1 MNRKLAFDNRLCYER
16 DVARQHAVH
25 QRKIEEVLV
34 TSQSASKAFLDSNAP
49 APQRHLATNAKR
61 LQLERDKQLDI
72 FHQNQRLASKMER
85 ISHRQENLIL
95 FAMGRGDA
103 CKKPSL
109 VNRAVQKRRQA
120 TIEVENRRLKERLGR
135 LKPYYDTKKWD
146 DEWQDHAHKFNHLH
160 QDGTVGYLLPPPSKK
175 SMPSSRGGCKTS
187 RERGTTR
194 RPTPASRGL
203 PSLGGNR
210 RSVSRGDRLQ
220 QQQSIRLKPV
230 SGSSESSAETG
241 RDGDA
246 ELEEEEEMQVRE
258 LAPFTLLEATTRQGV
273 AIVVNEL
280 EIEVLRAPITCPG
293 VIELGDRFVNE
304 QVRKCISICALI
316 KLETVSQVPNAG
328 NIPRLSTL
336 LTEDELQK
344 LLLGVVQHLRFQ
356 VTPTTP
362 NTSQLVISNSEH
374 QRDAA
379 LLYDD
384 DDEMT
389 CAIDGDVDPLEID
402 WAVRFKMASMLNLEG
417 RRWRTILRKD
427 SGIYLVSSWFEEETG
442 VQTIKIIAVGKAAME
457 TMSWVVEVVYDL
469 SEMEA
474 LMRQVE
480 GGTLTV
486 PELLAE
492 KVTHVLP

>member
-1 MNRKLAFDNRLCYER
+1 MELPEAQPGISYLYDEGKNWFDIFGRSSALASGLLLLIVDARCFHQNSIATRSSTASATWQLHAMNRKLAFDNRLCYER

-25 QRKIEEVLV
+25 QRKIEEVVV
-34 TSQSASKAFLDSNAP
+34 TSQSVSKVFLDSNAP

-95 FAMGRGDA
+95 AASSSSTARSPSPLKSHARGPLKAPQTAEGRAFAMGRGDA

-109 VNRAVQKRRQA
+109 VNRVVQKRRQA
-120 TIEVENRRLKERLGR
+120 AIEAENRRLKERLGR

-146 DEWQDHAHKFNHLH
+146 DEWQDHAHKFNHLR

-187 RERGTTR
+187 RESGTTR
-194 RPTPASRGL
+194 GSTPASRGL
-203 PSLGGNR
+203 PSLGGSK

-230 SGSSESSAETG
+230 SGSSESSAESG

-246 ELEEEEEMQVRE
+246 GLEEEEEMQVRE

-273 AIVVNEL
+273 ALIVNEL
-280 EIEVLRAPITCPG
+280 EIEVIH
-293 VIELGDRFVNE
+293 VD
-304 QVRKCISICALI
+304 S
-316 KLETVSQVPNAG
+316 LE
-328 NIPRLSTL
+328 
-336 LTEDELQK
+336 
-344 LLLGVVQHLRFQ
+344 
-356 VTPTTP
+356 
-362 NTSQLVISNSEH
+362 
-374 QRDAA
+374 
-379 LLYDD
+379 
-384 DDEMT
+384 M
-389 CAIDGDVDPLEID
+389 D

-427 SGIYLVSSWFEEETG
+427 PGIYLVSSWFEEETG
-442 VQTIKIIAVGKAAME
+442 VQIIKTIAVGKAAME
-457 TMSWVVEVVYDL
+457 TTSWVVEVVYDL

-474 LMRQVE
+474 LMRQLE
-480 GGTLTV
+480 GGTLSV

-492 KVTHVLP
+492 KVTHLLP